1 MRWHRQT
8 LEDKTARE
16 PVTKEATVEELL
28 AVMLEN
34 FEKLVRHITFI
45 KHLSVAQWQHH
56 QYRYL
61 KENLKQNKVML
72 VMDFAENV
80 SSQSQDEIKSLYFN
94 KRRITLHPVIAFYR
108 CRQTGQLIR
117 NAMNFITN
125 DTTHDHTSSLRE
137 HSTFCMIQ
145 FYSVRGR
152 CFFFFNLQ

>member
-16 PVTKEATVEELL
+16 PVTKKATVEELL
-28 AVMLEN
+28 VVMLEN

-108 CRQTGQLIR
+108 CRQTGELIR
-117 NAMNFITN
+117 HAIKFITN
-125 DTTHDHTSSLRE
+125 KQTKTPKKSETELTASVLKKDPKHTRD
-137 HSTFCMIQ
+137 
-145 FYSVRGR
+145 
-152 CFFFFNLQ
+152 

>member
-28 AVMLEN
+28 VVMLEN

-72 VMDFAENV
+72 VMDSAENV
-80 SSQSQDEIKSLYFN
+80 SSQSQDEIKSVFQQTTNNSASCDSVLSLQTNGRAHPPCNQVHYQQTN
-94 KRRITLHPVIAFYR
+94 KKH
-108 CRQTGQLIR
+108 QK
-117 NAMNFITN
+117 
-125 DTTHDHTSSLRE
+125 
-137 HSTFCMIQ
+137 
-145 FYSVRGR
+145 
-152 CFFFFNLQ
+152 NLKLS